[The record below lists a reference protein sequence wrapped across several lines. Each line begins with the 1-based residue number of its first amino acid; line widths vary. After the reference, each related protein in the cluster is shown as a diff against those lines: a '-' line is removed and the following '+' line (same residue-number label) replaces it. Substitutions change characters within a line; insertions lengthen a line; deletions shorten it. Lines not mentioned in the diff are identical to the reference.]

1 MIINLSRVDFS
12 GVATGG
18 KTKPEETFD
27 VQPTTAE
34 QTITPTEGSVFSG
47 GTVRA
52 VTSAIDVNI
61 VPENIK
67 EGVSILGVAG
77 TLSGGSGGGSA
88 NLIPLTVEASNE
100 NQTFDPSNYQA
111 DGFNSVNANGY
122 DVDAIHNIIED
133 TYVGELGSNPTTLA
147 EWDFGAASVKGSA
160 YTRTYKM
167 DPPITDLG
175 IGNLESI
182 DWSLNKEVTKI
193 DIYNTEYLTTYTKMF
208 RETTKLE
215 SVNADL
221 GHKDGIDMS
230 YMFSESGITDI
241 MNLGL
246 ETCKPT
252 KLGYFVQNSNITQL
266 PWMDTSKCTNF
277 SNLISIYIETLPAY
291 SFASTKIAPTL
302 ITSNQNP
309 ALTTIEGLVDLG
321 KSFIKKYTVKL
332 NATYFP
338 LLTKQ
343 SAWNIVNTVYDFVAN
358 NGAGNGSTLN
368 FAGFNWVWDEGEQ
381 NNLITTA
388 NAKGWNIA
396 F

>member
-1 MIINLSRVDFS
+1 MIINLSKVDFG
-12 GVATGG
+12 GVAT
-18 KTKPEETFD
+18 
-27 VQPTTAE
+27 
-34 QTITPTEGSVFSG
+34 
-47 GTVRA
+47 
-52 VTSAIDVNI
+52 
-61 VPENIK
+61 
-67 EGVSILGVAG
+67 
-77 TLSGGSGGGSA
+77 GGGSA
-88 NLIPLTVEASNE
+88 NLVPLTVEASNV

-147 EWDFGAASVKGSA
+147 EWDYGKASVKGSA
-160 YTRTYKM
+160 YTRSYSM
-167 DPPITDLG
+167 DSPITDLG

-182 DWSLNKEVTKI
+182 SWLNNKEVSQI
-193 DIYNTEYLTTYTKMF
+193 SIYNTENLTAYKNMF
-208 RETTKLE
+208 QHTPKLE
-215 SVNADL
+215 IINADL

-230 YMFSESGITDI
+230 NMFDASGITNI
-241 MNLGL
+241 TNLGL

-252 KLGYFVQNSNITQL
+252 KLNYFVRDSNITQL
-266 PWMDTSKCTNF
+266 PWMDTSKCTSF
-277 SNLISIYIETLPAY
+277 SSMIMNANIESLPAY
-291 SFASTKIAPTL
+291 SYASYAGSVIVGKSNTL
-302 ITSNQNP
+302 TI
-309 ALTTIEGLVDLG
+309 IEGLVDLG
-321 KSFIKKYTVKL
+321 MKYTKTYTV
-332 NATYFP
+332 NIDATRYP

-381 NNLITTA
+381 ANLITAA

>member
-1 MIINLSRVDFS
+1 MIINLSRIDFG
-12 GVATGG
+12 GV
-18 KTKPEETFD
+18 
-27 VQPTTAE
+27 VQ
-34 QTITPTEGSVFSG
+34 G
-47 GTVRA
+47 
-52 VTSAIDVNI
+52 
-61 VPENIK
+61 
-67 EGVSILGVAG
+67 
-77 TLSGGSGGGSA
+77 GGGST

-100 NQTFDPSNYQA
+100 NQTFDPSSYQA

-133 TYVGELGSNPTTLA
+133 TYVGELGSNPVTLA
-147 EWDFGAASVKGSA
+147 EWDYGKAAVKGSA
-160 YTRTYKM
+160 YTRSYSMTS
-167 DPPITDLG
+167 PITDLS

-182 DWSLNKEVTKI
+182 DWKVNKGVTKI
-193 DIYNTEYLTTYTKMF
+193 DIYNTENLTTYKNMF
-208 RETTKLE
+208 ANTSKLE

-221 GHKDGIDMS
+221 GHKDNIDMS
-230 YMFSESGITDI
+230 NMFDSSGITDI

-252 KLGYFVQNSNITQL
+252 KLSYFVRDSQITQL

-277 SNLISIYIETLPAY
+277 NSMIMNANIESLPAY
-291 SFASTKIAPTL
+291 SYASYAGSVIVGK
-302 ITSNQNP
+302 SNT
-309 ALTTIEGLVDLG
+309 LTTIEGLVDLG
-321 KSFIKKYTVKL
+321 KKYVKIYTV
-332 NATYFP
+332 NIDATRYP

-343 SAWNIVNTVYDFVAN
+343 SAWNIVNTVYDFIAN

-388 NAKGWNIA
+388 NAKGWNIT